1 MGLFGPSGSADTLTG
16 MGFHTR
22 RIEANGI
29 SYHLIDEGDHGPAVL
44 LLHGF
49 PDTGSLWRRQIPV
62 LVGAGFRAIAPDLRG
77 RGQTQAPANLA
88 DYSIGGMVPDLVA
101 LLDQLGIDRAHVV
114 GHDFG
119 AAVAWVFAALRP
131 DRVNRLA
138 VLSVGHPTARGKPTL
153 EGLQK
158 SWYRILFQF
167 DGAEDLVKQDDWYLF
182 RELLQGNGDVEE
194 YIADLSRP
202 GALTAG
208 LSWYRAALPLSSI
221 MAPPSGLPAVKSPT
235 LGIWSTGDNYLTEE
249 PMQRSAAQ
257 VTGGWRYE
265 RFDDASHW
273 IPLDQPER
281 LNTLLLEFLS

>member
-1 MGLFGPSGSADTLTG
+1 
-16 MGFHTR
+16 MGFQTR

-29 SYHLIDEGDHGPAVL
+29 SYHLIDEGGQGPAVL

-49 PDTGSLWRRQIPV
+49 PDTSSLWRAQIPA

-77 RGQTQAPANLA
+77 RGQTQAPANVA

-119 AAVAWVFAALRP
+119 AAVAWIFAALRP

-138 VLSVGHPTARGKPTL
+138 VLSVGHPAARGKPTL
-153 EGLQK
+153 ESLQK
-158 SWYRILFQF
+158 GWYRILFQF
-167 DGAEDLVKQDDWYLF
+167 EAAEELVRQDDWFLF
-182 RELLQGNGDVEE
+182 RELLHGNGDVEE
-194 YIADLSRP
+194 YVADLSRP
-202 GALTAG
+202 GALTAA
-208 LSWYRAALPLSSI
+208 LSWYRASLPLRQLL
-221 MAPPSGLPAVKSPT
+221 APPPGLPAVKAPT
-235 LGIWSTGDNYLTEE
+235 LGMWSTGDNYLNEE
-249 PMQRSAAQ
+249 PMLRSADL

-265 RFDDASHW
+265 RFEDASHW

-281 LNTLLLEFLS
+281 LNRLLQEFLS

>member
-1 MGLFGPSGSADTLTG
+1 
-16 MGFHTR
+16 MGFQTR

-29 SYHLIDEGDHGPAVL
+29 SYHLIDEGSGPAVL

-49 PDTGSLWRRQIPV
+49 PDTSSLWRAQIPA

-77 RGQTQAPANLA
+77 RGQTQAPANVA
-88 DYSIGGMVPDLVA
+88 DYSIGGMVPDLVS
-101 LLDQLGIDRAHVV
+101 LLDQLGVDRAHVV

-138 VLSVGHPTARGKPTL
+138 VLSVGHPAARGKPTL
-153 EGLQK
+153 ADLQK

-167 DGAEDLVKQDDWYLF
+167 DGAEDIVKQDDWYLF
-182 RELLQGNGDVEE
+182 RELLRKNGDVEE

-202 GALTAG
+202 GALTAALG
-208 LSWYRAALPLSSI
+208 WYRAALPLSSI
-221 MAPPSGLPAVKSPT
+221 MAPPTRLPAVQAQT
-235 LGIWSTGDNYLTEE
+235 LGVWSTGDDYLNEE
-249 PMQRSAAQ
+249 PMLQSKDF
-257 VTGGWRYE
+257 VKGGWRYE

-281 LNTLLLEFLS
+281 LNTVLLDFLS

>member
-1 MGLFGPSGSADTLTG
+1 
-16 MGFHTR
+16 MGFQTR

-29 SYHLIDEGDHGPAVL
+29 SYHLIDAGSGPAVL

-49 PDTGSLWRRQIPV
+49 PDTSSLWRAQIPA

-77 RGQTQAPANLA
+77 RGQTQAPANVA

-101 LLDQLGIDRAHVV
+101 ILDQLGVDRAHVV

-138 VLSVGHPTARGKPTL
+138 VLSVGHPAARGKPTL
-153 EGLQK
+153 ADLQK
-158 SWYRILFQF
+158 CWYRILFQF
-167 DGAEDLVKQDDWYLF
+167 DGAEDIVKQDDWYLF
-182 RELLQGNGDVEE
+182 RELLRKNGDVEE

-202 GALTAG
+202 GALTAALG
-208 LSWYRAALPLSSI
+208 WYRAALPLSSI
-221 MAPPSGLPAVKSPT
+221 MAPPTRLPAVQAQT
-235 LGIWSTGDNYLTEE
+235 LGVWSTGDEYLNEE
-249 PMQRSAAQ
+249 PMLQSKDF
-257 VTGGWRYE
+257 VKGGWRYE

-281 LNTLLLEFLS
+281 LNTLLLEFLA